1 LSPNFK
7 KKNDGLLYHLKVLI
21 KTDRTRFSL
30 EKNAVITISNYQMEK
45 NAENMNVNIPSGL
58 SMNILLAKTKNLMGG
73 KFLTYSAYNNNC
85 QSLILAILQSNNLS
99 TPQNVLFTKQST
111 QELFTPNLR
120 KITNTITD
128 IAGKVDIIRQGGE
141 LKTAKKPNPWV
152 EHVKQFAKDN
162 NIGYFKALSDPKCK
176 ATYRKVKGNGIGSSR
191 VSPTNYNEFIP
202 VSEIKMMDFK
212 QQNKSFY
219 EFFTLGEQNW
229 INYKRVSPETIES
242 NKRLD
247 SIQIRR
253 SKPLTREQ
261 EILNLR
267 NKQNKKQNKKQ
278 NEIIRQFEEKRME
291 RRNKEFGV

>member
-7 KKNDGLLYHLKVLI
+7 KKNDGPLYHLKVLI

-58 SMNILLAKTKNLMGG
+58 SMNILLGNTRQLMGG

-85 QSLILAILQSNNLS
+85 GHFVLAILRSNNLLTS
-99 TPQNVLFTKQST
+99 QNISFTEQTTKH
-111 QELFTPNLR
+111 LFTPELR
-120 KITNTITD
+120 KTTNTITD
-128 IAGKVDIIRQGGE
+128 VAGKIDIIRQGGK

-202 VSEIKMMDFK
+202 VSELKMMDFK

-229 INYKRVSPETIES
+229 INYKRVSPETIED
-242 NKRLD
+242 NKIVL
-247 SIQIRR
+247 
-253 SKPLTREQ
+253 LV
-261 EILNLR
+261 EI
-267 NKQNKKQNKKQ
+267 
-278 NEIIRQFEEKRME
+278 
-291 RRNKEFGV
+291 